1 MKADKVPLEGRKGKG
16 KLSAKINWDTGRAS
30 V

>member
-1 MKADKVPLEGRKGKG
+1 MKGSKVPPEGRKGKG
-16 KLSAKINWDTGRAS
+16 KLAEKINWDTGRAS